1 MKSKKLHIRFLV
13 LMLACCCTSM
23 YGQKEIDSLLKVINY
38 DLYKNPD
45 KVIAQA
51 ERIIES
57 DNITTEN
64 KIQFSILISTAYSSK
79 RNYTKSLYYATKALR
94 LLPKVEDDFFKAR
107 IYNRIGLQ
115 YQQLKLYDKA
125 LIYLDKGLQI
135 ATKSRQTKSF
145 DKLLGFNYAS
155 RAFIYREQMSCDI
168 ANDYFNKALYY
179 YKKSLDDPLI
189 NANLSVICSNKAN
202 CFTNSNQLDSAK
214 ICYTQAIRYGK
225 IIDAKTLVAYGYKG
239 LGEVN
244 TLEGNYDESINQ
256 LTQAL
261 KTSTDSNDL
270 ILNQGIYQGLSD
282 NYLAQNNSEKHHLYA
297 TKCQQTIKTINA
309 TESQSINKLL
319 FQIKKNGETATG
331 QIKTKTICY
340 KIAFII
346 LLILLLLFLFF
357 ETRTLHFK
365 LKKLEIERKELE
377 NRNP

>member
-1 MKSKKLHIRFLV
+1 MESKKLPIHFLV
-13 LMLACCCTSM
+13 LMLAFFVPTM
-23 YGQKEIDSLLKVINY
+23 HGQKEIDSLLKVINY
-38 DLYKNPD
+38 DLYKDPD
-45 KVIAQA
+45 KVIARA
-51 ERIIES
+51 EKIIQYN
-57 DNITTEN
+57 NITTEN

-79 RNYTKSLYYATKALR
+79 RNYAKSLYYATQALR
-94 LLPKVEDDFFKAR
+94 LLPKVDDDFFKVR

-135 ATKSRQTKSF
+135 AAKSKQKKPF

-202 CFTNSNQLDSAK
+202 CFTNSNELDSAR
-214 ICYTQAIRYGK
+214 ICYTQAVNYGK
-225 IIDAKTLVAYGYKG
+225 IIDAKTLVAYAYKG

-244 TLEGNYDESINQ
+244 TLEGNYDASIKQFNR
-256 LTQAL
+256 AL
-261 KTSTDSNDL
+261 EISTNSNDL

-282 NYLAQNNSEKHHLYA
+282 NYLALNDSEKHRLYSK
-297 TKCQQTIKTINA
+297 KCQETIKTISS

-319 FQIKKNGETATG
+319 FQIKKNGETAKN
-331 QIKTKTICY
+331 QIRTNSVYYKT
-340 KIAFII
+340 ALAA
-346 LLILLLLFLFF
+346 LLVFLLFTLIF
-357 ETRTLHFK
+357 ELKTLHFK
-365 LKKLEIERKELE
+365 LKKLEIDRKQLE
-377 NRNP
+377 NKTT